1 MTKLAWVVGLVLIL
15 LLCGWVVLRISQGP
29 APERQAP
36 HAPDEIDNT
45 AVADDDGPLTIAE
58 ARALNVRSIALLEN
72 NWETDRQQLSL
83 QEAGAGFERLAEKFP
98 SDPLGLQ
105 NLCVTLLGRL
115 KQTDRTLQPDLFE
128 ELSQRLLAAIEK
140 LRLLT
145 SDDPVAEIFAA
156 RLHLLSN
163 DTAAAI
169 ASYRAAAQKPQAG
182 PNVFFQLYTQ
192 LSTQDG
198 VAATE
203 EAGRALQHAL
213 ELAPDNLALAV
224 EWLKFLAKTQNS
236 EIINYVETFRSLA
249 QPIIARNNS
258 PIPKL
263 LDAAKLAAQEGQWPK
278 AALQTSFLRNVNLA
292 EIAFQH
298 SLQALEPHAL
308 EFVRLEFEPQTLAA
322 LESSTKHTLAALQIV
337 ERQLPE
343 SGLENV
349 SAIASEDFDLDG
361 HFDLWTAAGTSLMI
375 LSLAPAID
383 REISNSVDNSADKIA
398 EEEKTLSLKT
408 LCETKLSISAS
419 GLALADLDRDFQ
431 HRKDSLPASALP
443 TTTPPATEQDLQ
455 PPSTQLNRE
464 QLIEKYLDT
473 DLDLIVYGA
482 EGVRFYRNDLDADS
496 GSRSLTE
503 MPQAAPL
510 SELTDVR
517 SVAVSDFDHD
527 ADLDVAISS
536 AQGISLWSNRG
547 DWTFADFSSYSQLP
561 PISTTITDIVALDV
575 DRNVLNDFLLAAPNS
590 SDSLVLKSNLHG
602 RYFLQSDRWEEKGF
616 GGQVSLAATDANA
629 DACWDVI
636 GCGAAGTQLTL
647 MKSIGH
653 HSWQPNSRSLL
664 STTPM
669 RGVLVDDF
677 DNDGRDDYLA
687 WGEQGAEFFRQNAE
701 GTVAK
706 DDQVLSMR
714 QDTLQVARLD
724 ADRDGDIDFISLDAQ
739 GTLHLWD
746 NVGGNADQQL
756 ELVIRADEDGKQRPR
771 ERTNMH
777 GVGSLV
783 ELKSGDIYQ
792 CRIVRGT
799 RTRFGLGQQHAA
811 DVLRIVWTNGIPNN
825 VLDVSNRATIYDQQN
840 LGGSC
845 PYLYTWNGSRFE
857 FCTDCL
863 WAAPIGLQFAQGLAA
878 PTREW
883 EYLRI
888 DSSQLQPRDG
898 EYVLQMTEELWEAA
912 YFDSIQLLAI
922 DHPPEIEVFTN
933 EKVGPAELAQFQV
946 HVVRDRK
953 APQRVLDAA
962 GEDLSEIVAKRD
974 GRYTK
979 TWQQGVNQGVTD
991 EHYIELDLG
1000 TLQHPEN
1007 VRVFL
1012 TGWMFPT
1019 CTSINVSMAENPLKP
1034 QSKPPAIWMPDE
1046 NGEWKEVI
1054 SYAGFP
1060 GGKTKTI
1067 AIDLSN
1073 KFPSNDYRLR
1083 VVSNME
1089 LCWDEI
1095 FFSDEASDSELSETQ
1110 RVNGETLS
1118 QQLSGSASSEGDLD
1132 ELLSQLSASAPYRI
1146 ARQPLLGADLHFRG
1160 FSRMLP
1166 QPYNA
1171 PKRYDYEQVSRKSIW
1186 PPMQGAFTRYGD
1198 VTSLVRQPDDLQAVL
1213 GAGDE
1218 LTMRF
1223 EASQLPLP
1231 AGWVRDFALYNVGW
1245 DKDADLNTVQGQS
1258 VEPLPFRAMR
1268 HYPYAPQQAFP
1279 DSPEHRQFIE
1289 TYQTRTQMPSEFW
1302 HQIRDYARQDQ

>member
-1 MTKLAWVVGLVLIL
+1 LLL
-15 LLCGWVVLRISQGP
+15 LLCGWVVLRMSQGP
-29 APERQAP
+29 APEQPAP
-36 HAPDEIDNT
+36 NAPVVIDDA
-45 AVADDDGPLTIAE
+45 AVAIDEAPLTMTQAQTLK
-58 ARALNVRSIALLEN
+58 AHSIALLEN
-72 NWETDRQQLSL
+72 SWESDRQQLSL
-83 QEAGAGFERLAEKFP
+83 QEADAGFVRLAEQFP
-98 SDPLGLQ
+98 TDPLGPQ

-115 KQTDRTLQPDLFE
+115 KQTDRSLQPDRFG

-140 LRLLT
+140 LQTLIPN
-145 SDDPVAEIFAA
+145 DPVAEIFTA

-163 DTAAAI
+163 NTAAAI
-169 ASYRAAAQKPQAG
+169 VSYRMGAEKPQAG
-182 PNVFFQLYTQ
+182 ADILFQLYTQ
-192 LSTQDG
+192 LSTLDDPTT
-198 VAATE
+198 TE
-203 EAGRALQHAL
+203 EAGHALQRALV
-213 ELAPDNLALAV
+213 LAPGNLALAA

-236 EIINYVETFRSLA
+236 EIINYVETFRTLA
-249 QPIIARNNS
+249 QPIFARHTS
-258 PIPKL
+258 PLPEL
-263 LDAAKLAAQEGQWPK
+263 LDQTKLAAQEGQWPK
-278 AALQTSFLRNVNLA
+278 AVLRTSGLRNVILA

-298 SLQALEPHAL
+298 SLQMLEPHAL
-308 EFVRLEFEPQTLAA
+308 AFVRLEFEPQTLA
-322 LESSTKHTLAALQIV
+322 EFKSSSAQAISSRTVVALQMV
-337 ERQLPE
+337 ERKLPDPE
-343 SGLENV
+343 FDGV

-361 HFDLWTAAGTSLMI
+361 HFDLWTVAGKNLRI
-375 LSLAPAID
+375 ISLAPALD
-383 REISNSVDNSADKIA
+383 REHATTADNAAKADEALSVEA
-398 EEEKTLSLKT
+398 
-408 LCETKLSISAS
+408 LCEIELAISAS

-443 TTTPPATEQDLQ
+443 TATPPATEGDPQTT
-455 PPSTQLNRE
+455 STQLTHE
-464 QLIEKYLDT
+464 QLIEKYLDS

-482 EGVRFYRNDLDADS
+482 EGVRFYRNDLSVDS
-496 GSRSLTE
+496 GSRTLTE

-510 SELTDVR
+510 SELTEVN
-517 SVAVSDFDHD
+517 SVAMIDFDHD
-527 ADLDVAISS
+527 ADLDVAIAS

-561 PISTTITDIVALDV
+561 PSSTTVTDILALDV
-575 DRNVLNDFLLAAPNS
+575 DRNVLNDFLLAAPS
-590 SDSLVLKSNLHG
+590 SSESFVLKSNLHG
-602 RYFLQSDRWEEKGF
+602 RYFLQSDLWEESGF
-616 GGQVSLAATDANA
+616 GGQASLAATDANA

-636 GCGAAGTQLTL
+636 GCGSAGTQLIL

-653 HSWQPNSRSLL
+653 QPWQPESRALL

-669 RGVLVDDF
+669 RHVLVDDF

-687 WGEQGAEFFRQNAE
+687 WGAQGAEFFRQNAE
-701 GTVAK
+701 GTIAK
-706 DDQVLSMR
+706 DDQVFSLHEN
-714 QDTLQVARLD
+714 TLQVATLD
-724 ADRDGDIDFISLDAQ
+724 TDRDGDLDFISLDAQ
-739 GTLHLWD
+739 GALHLWD
-746 NVGGNADQQL
+746 NVGGHADQQL
-756 ELVIRADEDGKQRPR
+756 ELIIRADEDGKQRPR
-771 ERTNMH
+771 ERCNMH

-799 RTRFGLGQQHAA
+799 RTRFGLGQQHSA

-888 DSSQLQPRDG
+888 DSSYLKPRDG

-946 HVVRDRK
+946 HVVRKRH
-953 APQRVLDAA
+953 APQRVLDTT
-962 GEDLSEIVAKRD
+962 GQDISQIVAKRD

-979 TWQQGVNQGVTD
+979 TWQQGINQGVTD

-1000 TLQHPEN
+1000 ELQHPEQ
-1007 VRVFL
+1007 VRLFL

-1034 QSKPPAIWMPDE
+1034 KSKPPSIWMPDE
-1046 NGEWKEVI
+1046 AGEWQEVI
-1054 SYAGFP
+1054 PYAGFP

-1067 AIDLSN
+1067 VIDLSN
-1073 KFPSNDYRLR
+1073 KFPSDDYRLR
-1083 VVSNME
+1083 VVTNME
-1089 LCWDEI
+1089 LCWDEV
-1095 FFSDEASDSELSETQ
+1095 FFSDEPAGNESAQATRD
-1110 RVNGETLS
+1110 GDAALS
-1118 QQLSGSASSEGDLD
+1118 QQLSGSASSENELD
-1132 ELLSQLSASAPYRI
+1132 AILSQLNESAPYRI
-1146 ARQPLLGADLHFRG
+1146 ARQSLLGADLHFRG
-1160 FSRMLP
+1160 FSRMLT

-1171 PKRYDYEQVSRKSIW
+1171 PKRYDYEQVTRASIW
-1186 PPMQGAFTRYGD
+1186 PPMQGGFTRYGD

-1231 AGWVRDFALYNVGW
+1231 EGWVRDFVLYNVGW
-1245 DKDADLNTVQGQS
+1245 DKDADLNTIQGQS

-1268 HYPYAPQQAFP
+1268 QYPYAPQQAFP
-1279 DSPEHRQFIE
+1279 DSPAHRQFIE
-1289 TYQTRTQMPSEFW
+1289 TYQTRSQLPVEFW
-1302 HQIRDYARQDQ
+1302 HQIRDYARQVQ